1 MRFFEL
7 LNFQHMLGS
16 VLVPLIF
23 MVLFGIGLSLLPL
36 VSSKGKSEPAH
47 EAHEFNDNISEG
59 DGPFPMIMALIVA
72 GTLLWALF
80 YTLWYGFSDVKL

>member
-7 LNFQHMLGS
+7 LNFQHMMGS
-16 VLVPLIF
+16 ILVPLIF
-23 MVLFGIGLSLLPL
+23 MVLFGIGLSLMPL
-36 VSSKGKSEPAH
+36 VNSKEKREPA
-47 EAHEFNDNISEG
+47 EVHEFNDNIREG
-59 DGPFPMIMALIVA
+59 DGPFPMIMALIIA